1 MRRRMNYYNID
12 LKDMDNA
19 HFLIG
24 LLNAMMNNFQTVGDT
39 FFEEMSWKQ
48 CFVMI
53 CIGLF
58 DEPPTLKELSELMG
72 SSLQNVKKMV
82 EKLEKNG
89 YISVQTDEQDR
100 RKQRL
105 QLTQKTADFNK
116 HYSQPSEE
124 FMQYL
129 FGGIDRN
136 ELEVTVKTL
145 MTIDRRL
152 KEYNMKR

>member
-1 MRRRMNYYNID
+1 MGRRMNYYNID

-58 DEPPTLKELSELMG
+58 EEPPTLKELSELMG
-72 SSLQNVKKMV
+72 SSHQNVKKMV

-152 KEYNMKR
+152 KEYKMKG

>member
-1 MRRRMNYYNID
+1 MGRRMNYYNID

-58 DEPPTLKELSELMG
+58 EEPPTLKELSELMG
-72 SSLQNVKKMV
+72 SSHQNVKKMV

-152 KEYNMKR
+152 KEYKMKR